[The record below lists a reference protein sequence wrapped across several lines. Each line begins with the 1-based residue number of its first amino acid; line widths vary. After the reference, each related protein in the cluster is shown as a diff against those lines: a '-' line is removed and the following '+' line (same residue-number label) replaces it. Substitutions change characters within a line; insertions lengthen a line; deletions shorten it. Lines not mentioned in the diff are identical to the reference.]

1 MKLSY
6 GDIYIYQCSCN
17 SWTEFTISQQCKPLT
32 SECAAGRSQ
41 QMVTAPPGGLCFL
54 LLWLES
60 RGCGSHLAKTLEIK
74 KKTDRPEMPGFFQ
87 MYHKKIPW
95 DIASS
100 YGHISDISDIP
111 MIYHMSG
118 LYFTTVLSPCALR
131 KKHLNSMALKKSL
144 RKSHRWLENPPF

>member
-118 LYFTTVLSPCALR
+118 LYFTTVLSPL
-131 KKHLNSMALKKSL
+131 
-144 RKSHRWLENPPF
+144 